1 MAQWLSTIQPFDH
14 SALNFLMTATKHYD
28 AIVIGSGFG
37 GTMMAHQLVS
47 AGISILMLERG
58 DWVER
63 GPENWDMR
71 ASIDL
76 TSHYDKTSAYQ
87 VVKGGNK
94 PGMGVYSCV
103 GGPSVFYG
111 GVSFRFREK
120 DFEPPAGIAADSGA
134 AWPYAYKDLEPYYS
148 QAEQLLD
155 ISGEVGPDPTAPFR
169 SAPFPQP
176 PAPLTR
182 ISKKVKS
189 AAESLGLH
197 PFQLPLAIN
206 YRHLGE
212 ESFGKYQAIRKA
224 CINCTTCDTFAC
236 AIRAKNDLASTI
248 LPFLCEQGLSIQP
261 NTVAVRILEKNGK
274 VEGMECVLKKTGER
288 QTIHAKQVILAAGA
302 LGSPHLLLAS
312 ELDKL
317 NPGGHIVGRY
327 LMRHVNAIV
336 FGIFPGAA
344 DKEERFHKQLA
355 ILDFYHGH
363 PKAKNLDGKIGSL
376 QQMPTPPAGL
386 VQNEVP
392 GAFGRALSQGVK
404 LLTGLLA
411 IAEDQPQS
419 GNHCRVDFGKKDGYG
434 YPQLVISH
442 EYSKRDMDA
451 LKVLTSEGKK
461 IMKAAGAWAT
471 YTHHIRTFSHAV
483 GTVRMGSD
491 PATSALDEFCQFR
504 GVDGLYVVDGGF
516 MPTAAAVN
524 PSLTIAANALRVGGH
539 LAARI

>member
-1 MAQWLSTIQPFDH
+1 MTVKK
-14 SALNFLMTATKHYD
+14 NFD

-37 GTMMAHQLVS
+37 GTMVAHQLVN
-47 AGISILMLERG
+47 AGKNVLMLERG
-58 DWVER
+58 DWVMR
-63 GPENWDMR
+63 GPENWGLR

-76 TSHYDKTSAYQ
+76 TPHYDKTTPYQ
-87 VVKGGNK
+87 VEKGGNK
-94 PGMGVYSCV
+94 PIMGVYSCV

-120 DFEPPAGIAADSGA
+120 DFEPPETIVADSGA
-134 AWPYAYKDLEPYYS
+134 RWPISYKDLEPYYS

-155 ISGEVGPDPTAPFR
+155 ISGEVGADPTAPPR

-176 PAPLTR
+176 PAPLAG
-182 ISKKVKS
+182 ISVKVKT

-206 YRHLGE
+206 YRPLDK
-212 ESFGKYQAIRKA
+212 ESFVKYQAIRKA

-236 AIRAKNDLASTI
+236 AILAKNDLASTM
-248 LPFLCEQGLSIQP
+248 LPFLWEQGLDIQP
-261 NTVAVRILEKNGK
+261 NMVAVRIFEKSGK
-274 VEGMECVLKKTGER
+274 AEGVECVSKKTGER
-288 QTIHAKQVILAAGA
+288 LNFYAKQVVLSAGA

-312 ELDKL
+312 GLDKL
-317 NPGGHIVGRY
+317 NPGGGTVGRY

-363 PKAKNLDGKIGSL
+363 PKAKALDGKIGSL

-392 GAFGRALSQGVK
+392 GTLGRLLSNGVK

-419 GNHCRVDFGKKDGYG
+419 GNHCRVDFGKKDPYG

-451 LKVLTSEGKK
+451 IKVLTSEGKK
-461 IMKAAGAWAT
+461 VMKASGAWAT

-491 PATSALDEFCQFR
+491 PATSALDEFCRFR
-504 GVDGLYVVDGGF
+504 GVDGLYVVDGSF

-524 PSLTIAANALRVGGH
+524 PSLTIAANALRVGEQ
-539 LAARI
+539 LAQ